1 MHINIIEHSK
11 YHFESCCRQISVLIT
26 IDFMM
31 CYASIMLQILFR
43 MFSDDEEFFDD
54 LAGIDDS
61 PESLP
66 GSSDEEQF
74 RELMRRRS
82 SIEERMSR
90 VDEMA
95 RQVSALKHICDV

>member
-1 MHINIIEHSK
+1 
-11 YHFESCCRQISVLIT
+11 
-26 IDFMM
+26 
-31 CYASIMLQILFR
+31 

-95 RQVSALKHICDV
+95 RQMKFAMELQKAMTDCYSNRVLSPPVETSIELRQLSSGSLLTIFR